1 MGIYM
6 KFQDLPSILPL
17 YEARNTVLLPR
28 AQLPLLL
35 HNKEEKQLIDFSF
48 KNENRL
54 IGIIQTNPDGGHFQ
68 KGCVGRILNFQD
80 GLQLFIILGGIC
92 RFHIE
97 DILEEYPIK
106 IAKVSYKGYEAD
118 LEEKPLDPLVDR
130 PRLLSL
136 LRNYLD
142 DQQITTNWE
151 EINHASDELIISSL
165 TMVCPFK
172 PIEKQALLEMASL
185 AERCHMMIALMEMAS
200 PHLKGQSPI
209 FH

>member
-1 MGIYM
+1 M
-6 KFQDLPSILPL
+6 KLQDLPSILPL
-17 YEARNTVLLPR
+17 YAASGTVLLPR

-35 HNKEEKQLIDFSF
+35 HEGDEKDLINFSL
-48 KNENRL
+48 KSGNRL
-54 IGIIQTNPDGGHFQ
+54 IGVIQVHPEGGHFQ

-80 GLQLFIILGGIC
+80 GLQFFTTLGGIC
-92 RFHIE
+92 RFEIE
-97 DILEEYPIK
+97 DILEEYPVK
-106 IAKVSYKGYEAD
+106 LAKVSYKGFETD
-118 LEEKPLDPLVDR
+118 LDERLTDPLVDR

-136 LRNYLD
+136 LKSYLD

-172 PIEKQALLEMASL
+172 PIEKQAILEMGSL

-200 PHLKGQSPI
+200 PHLAGQAPI
-209 FH
+209 LH

>member
-1 MGIYM
+1 M
-6 KFQDLPSILPL
+6 KRQDLPSILPL
-17 YEARNTVLLPR
+17 YAANGTVLLPR

-35 HNKEEKQLIDFSF
+35 HSTEEKELIDFAF
-48 KNENRL
+48 KNGNRL
-54 IGIIQTNPDGGHFQ
+54 IGVIQANPEGGHFQ
-68 KGCVGRILNFQD
+68 KGCIGRILNFQD
-80 GLQLFIILGGIC
+80 GIQLFITLGGIC
-92 RFHIE
+92 RFQIE
-97 DILEEYPIK
+97 DVLEECPIK
-106 IAKVSYKGYEAD
+106 MAKVSYKEYETD
-118 LEEKPLDPLVDR
+118 LDERPLDPLVDR

-172 PIEKQALLEMASL
+172 PIEKQALLEMTTL

-209 FH
+209 LH